1 MNWNEQDLTAYAL
14 GELSRDQELAL
25 REELAAN
32 PHASA
37 ELAEMEA
44 VTDAL
49 HRGAPVPMARLAD
62 HQREAILRP
71 AQMPRFVKPMMPRQ
85 IVRPQPSRWAAV
97 PGVLARLAAA
107 ACIAA
112 GAFYLGQRFGGTPGA
127 VGAQVAE
134 VKREAEPRTSV
145 ATSGK
150 AAPLLKSAPV
160 EPKVAISPE
169 PSPSVLPV
177 EKVAPSTGTV
187 PAPVKPAEIAI
198 APAAAT
204 KQVPERAPQVPA
216 APEAAPVSP
225 ASSESSDFVATAK
238 QDESVITIRPYDT
251 RPLPMKSKPGEMMA
265 SPAPVQKSPVAPKP
279 AKKERAPG
287 LLIHSWKAEVA
298 ACPWDETHR
307 LLRVLVQLPADQ
319 AAAASPDFS
328 YPLKVEFD
336 AAAVRSH
343 RLLSEH
349 HARPQEGDTTAA
361 HVLWYEVVPARALT
375 ESQREMGRPVAA
387 IKLADAR
394 FSSQKVWP
402 FEDTQ
407 LLAMDRGSSWR
418 TARQDFVFE
427 TAIVGF
433 KLLLQG
439 KEGLGSLDLDL
450 VNELAR
456 HAAGDNPSSEA
467 AKFIRIVQ
475 DAKRAT
481 GL

>member
-14 GELSRDQELAL
+14 GELSREQELAL

-32 PHASA
+32 PQASG

-49 HRGAPVPMARLAD
+49 QHGAPVPMARLSD
-62 HQREAILRP
+62 QQREAILRP

-97 PGVLARLAAA
+97 PGALARLAAA

-127 VGAQVAE
+127 GGTQVAG
-134 VKREAEPRTSV
+134 VKREAEPRPSV
-145 ATSGK
+145 AAAGK
-150 AAPLLKSAPV
+150 AAPLLKAAPV
-160 EPKVAISPE
+160 EPIVAISPE
-169 PSPSVLPV
+169 PPRLARPN
-177 EKVAPSTGTV
+177 EQA
-187 PAPVKPAEIAI
+187 
-198 APAAAT
+198 
-204 KQVPERAPQVPA
+204 
-216 APEAAPVSP
+216 AAPVAAAAAAVKIAEVEIAAAP
-225 ASSESSDFVATAK
+225 APKPATAPHAPAVPGAAPVVSTLPENSGFLATAK

-251 RPLPMKSKPGEMMA
+251 RPLPAKAKPGELMA
-265 SPAPVQKSPVAPKP
+265 SPAVLQKSSVAPKS
-279 AKKERAPG
+279 ARKERAPE

-298 ACPWDETHR
+298 ACPWDESHR

-319 AAAASPDFS
+319 AAAASPEFN

-336 AAAVRSH
+336 SAAVRSH

-349 HARPQEGDTTAA
+349 HARPENGDATAA
-361 HVLWYEVVPARALT
+361 HVLWYEIVPARALA
-375 ESQREMGRPVAA
+375 ESQREMGRSVAA

-456 HAAGDNPSSEA
+456 HAAGENPSAEA
-467 AKFIRIVQ
+467 AKFIRVVQ
-475 DAKRAT
+475 EAKRAT